1 MKHQKRLFRAAFF
14 LSCLLDMG
22 YTLFPYRCILTRKA
36 KTMKFHYHGKANECG
51 IYKISNT
58 ANGKVYY
65 GSTKCFRKRASQ
77 HFSDLKNKRHTN
89 ILLQRAFDKYG
100 EDAFIFEVVET
111 VEKDKEKLLEREQHF
126 LNQFFDDGKNCYNVC
141 ITAGSRIGSRNKKP
155 YNPTTDGRAK
165 SRTDALKAIVSQKN
179 KVTWN
184 TPEKKKEASDNAY
197 KRWNKHSA
205 GIEVKNLTT
214 GEVCKIEGSVREWC
228 KERNLSYKAFHLM
241 VQGKTKSSG
250 GWVKL

>member
-1 MKHQKRLFRAAFF
+1 
-14 LSCLLDMG
+14 
-22 YTLFPYRCILTRKA
+22 
-36 KTMKFHYHGKANECG
+36 MKFHYHGKANECG

-58 ANGKVYY
+58 TNGKVYY
-65 GSTKCFRKRASQ
+65 GSTSRAFKKRSYE
-77 HFSDLKNKRHTN
+77 HLKALRTKTHTN

-111 VEKDKEKLLEREQHF
+111 VEKDKEKILEREQHF

-141 ITAGSRIGSRNKKP
+141 ITAGSRQGSRNAKP
-155 YNPTTDGRAK
+155 YDPTTDGRAT
-165 SRTDALKAIVSQKN
+165 SRTPEVIALVREKN
-179 KVTWN
+179 KKTWN
-184 TPEKKKEASDNAY
+184 SPEKKKMASDNAY

-205 GIEVKNLTT
+205 GIEVRNLTT

-250 GWVKL
+250 GWTCG